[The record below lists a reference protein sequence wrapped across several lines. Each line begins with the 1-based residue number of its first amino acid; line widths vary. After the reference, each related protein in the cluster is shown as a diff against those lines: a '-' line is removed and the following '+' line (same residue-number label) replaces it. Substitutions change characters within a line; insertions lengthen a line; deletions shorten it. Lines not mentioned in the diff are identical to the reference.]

1 MSTIFRNAPSG
12 FSALSAS
19 HPFASLDLTNPWKW
33 SNLKDDFNAY
43 DITQL
48 VSGAVPYTFTQTNC
62 VDTITSPTG
71 ILNLTLGG
79 ADNDVGQLQV
89 TGSPFAPSA
98 TKRTFFMARFAL
110 SLAASGTIAANELF
124 IGLAKEQTTTS
135 FMGSTGLALT
145 VDNCIG
151 FVKYDAQATMATV
164 ARVSDVESTDAGLIT
179 LTDGVFVNV
188 AFYYDGKTI
197 RFWQGTAV
205 DGSDMSFASPIS
217 SLQADVVGAITTC
230 LYIKA
235 GEAKANALKVDFY
248 DVYQER

>member
-1 MSTIFRNAPSG
+1 MPIQRNFPDG
-12 FSALSAS
+12 FSSLAPT
-19 HPFASLDLTNPWKW
+19 HPLATLDIGNRFKW
-33 SNLKDDFNAY
+33 SELVDDFNAY

-48 VSGAVPYTFTQTNC
+48 VSGAIPYTLTATNC
-62 VDTITSPTG
+62 VDTITTPTG

-98 TKRTFFMARFAL
+98 SKRLFFQARFAL
-110 SLAASGTIAANELF
+110 TLASSGTIAANEIF

-135 FMGSTGLALT
+135 FIGSTGLALT

-151 FVKYDAQATMATV
+151 FVKYDAQATMASV

-179 LTDGVFVNV
+179 LADGVFVTV

-197 RFWQGTAV
+197 RFWQGTAA

-217 SLQADVVGAITTC
+217 TLSADVVGAITPC
-230 LYIKA
+230 LYVKA
-235 GEAKANALKVDFY
+235 GEAKANVLKVDY
-248 DVYQER
+248 YAVYMER

>member
-1 MSTIFRNAPSG
+1 MPITRNTDG
-12 FSALSAS
+12 FSALPAT
-19 HPFASLDLTNPWKW
+19 HPLATLDIGNQFKW
-33 SNLKDDFNAY
+33 SNLIDDFNAY

-48 VSGAVPYTFTQTNC
+48 VSGSIPYTLTATNC

-98 TKRTFFMARFAL
+98 TKRTFFQARFAL
-110 SLAASGTIAANELF
+110 SLAASGTIAANEIF

-135 FMGSTGLALT
+135 FIGSTGLALT

-179 LTDGVFVNV
+179 LADGVFVTV

-217 SLQADVVGAITTC
+217 TLSADVIGAITPC
-230 LYIKA
+230 LYVKA
-235 GEAKANALKVDFY
+235 GEAKANVLKVDYYAVF
-248 DVYQER
+248 QER

>member
-1 MSTIFRNAPSG
+1 MPIQRNFPDG
-12 FSALSAS
+12 FSSLSAA
-19 HPFASLDLTNPWKW
+19 HPFATLDIGNPFKW
-33 SNLKDDFNAY
+33 SRLNDDFNAY

-48 VSGAVPYTFTQTNC
+48 VSGSIPYTFTATNC

-89 TGSPFAPSA
+89 TGSPFAPSS

-110 SLAASGTIAANELF
+110 SLAASGTIAANEIF

-135 FMGSTGLALT
+135 FMASGGTALA

-151 FVKYDAQATMATV
+151 FVKYDGTATMASV
-164 ARVSDVESTDAGLIT
+164 ARVSDVESSDAALFT
-179 LTDGVFVNV
+179 PADGVFINV

-197 RFWQGTAV
+197 RFWQGAAV

-217 SLQADVVGAITTC
+217 SLQADVVGAITPC

-235 GEAKANALKVDFY
+235 GEAKANVLKVDFY